1 MSGTIQLKLRLG
13 VTYWNKVHIN
23 DVAVIVTSLLFVSN
37 GSLCHSRLWH
47 QVQHARFCAHHL
59 QTATTYHTS
68 FTSNRTTASTCTV
81 STWENFLPKHR
92 TKLPGMSKTWV
103 LLQEGVRPSCKA
115 HCESVSPGNA
125 LKIKCKTMHSG
136 SRSSFVRRATTCK
149 YLTCY
154 CCCELWWY
162 QIRNLPAITAVI
174 LLSQRSWRQ
183 CTKDQTAKV
192 KWYLVCDKWVIYR

>member
-1 MSGTIQLKLRLG
+1 MMWQSSLHHYCSSATAVCVTAVYDIRSNMLG
-13 VTYWNKVHIN
+13 FVHIICKQPQHIIRHSHLTEPPRRLVLSVPGKISCQSTEQSCQACPKLGYCCRRGSDHPARHTARASRPEMLWKLN
-23 DVAVIVTSLLFVSN
+23 AKRCILGQGQVSFDVLRHDTI
-37 GSLCHSRLWH
+37 
-47 QVQHARFCAHHL
+47 
-59 QTATTYHTS
+59 
-68 FTSNRTTASTCTV
+68 
-81 STWENFLPKHR
+81 
-92 TKLPGMSKTWV
+92 
-103 LLQEGVRPSCKA
+103 
-115 HCESVSPGNA
+115 
-125 LKIKCKTMHSG
+125 
-136 SRSSFVRRATTCK
+136 CK